1 MALIAFVCNLITV
14 PRGAFRA
21 FNSREMRFPTFLR
34 YRFLQKS
41 IPKNHENCILMPA
54 ACAAFLAARPWRA
67 GAWMQHRCREARMAV
82 TLGKSIQSKLQTIF
96 IREGLQ
102 GGNLRQLYDRSESTV
117 LLYTNS
123 NGNRLQVWWYRF
135 LKKSTPQKC
144 WETHFR

>member
-1 MALIAFVCNLITV
+1 MGPASFGKAHPALTLQCFIEIQDEKAKV
-14 PRGAFRA
+14 PPASDEVLGDI
-21 FNSREMRFPTFLR
+21 SVTWGR

-82 TLGKSIQSKLQTIF
+82 TLGKSIQSKLQTIS

-123 NGNRLQVWWYRF
+123 NGNRLQF
-135 LKKSTPQKC
+135 
-144 WETHFR
+144 